1 MKSNRIV
8 IEVLGGNVVGV
19 YAERPLKADVAVV
32 DWDNIK
38 ADPDVHVDDVER
50 QFDAVRAKLIELDI
64 GDVFDI
70 IPRRQPTS
78 Q

>member
-8 IEVLGGNVVGV
+8 IEVLGGNVAGV
-19 YAERPLKADVAVV
+19 YTERRLKVDVVVV

-64 GDVFDI
+64 GDVFDV